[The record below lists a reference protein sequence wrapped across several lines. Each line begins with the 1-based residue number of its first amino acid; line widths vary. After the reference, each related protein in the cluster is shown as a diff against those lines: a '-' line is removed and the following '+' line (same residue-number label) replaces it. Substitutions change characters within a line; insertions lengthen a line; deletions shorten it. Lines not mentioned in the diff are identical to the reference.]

1 MWSHGLKRSGLHSE
15 PQGAG
20 FGGTLRV
27 SHTGPRAGGRPVTEM
42 GAPAQGHVPEAD
54 VACSPLGGRSRF
66 PAWTPSRASAPAPH
80 SPVVDAISDGRE
92 YSYLIRRQNPTG
104 SSFLEASSHADSLGS
119 SPASAGH
126 QVCDLARVTLSLPAS
141 VSASPQR
148 ADRSS
153 RLPGVLSGRSESKHL
168 THRLAMPLLCSL
180 ASPKCALHS
189 ALPGPPASGVFH
201 APPAPRDVF
210 QVTDSL
216 LGLHVLRPQPRWS
229 DWQCLLSL
237 LLSSPFLPSP
247 HSARAPPALQL
258 CRPGTLISRVASL
271 ACRVAVDPAQVIIVR

>member
-201 APPAPRDVF
+201 APPPPEMFSKSPILSSACMCLDLSPGGLTGSVCFLFFFLLPSYHPR
-210 QVTDSL
+210 TL
-216 LGLHVLRPQPRWS
+216 PALRPRCSYAGRGP
-229 DWQCLLSL
+229 
-237 LLSSPFLPSP
+237 SSPVLLP
-247 HSARAPPALQL
+247 
-258 CRPGTLISRVASL
+258 
-271 ACRVAVDPAQVIIVR
+271 